1 MKLSVIVPVY
11 GVEKYITRCAKSI
24 LEQTYADK
32 EIIFVD
38 DCTQDKSM
46 EVLNEVLSHYPRQ
59 EVTVLHHDKNQGLA
73 ATRRT
78 GLDAAKGEYIVSVDS
93 DDYLEPNA
101 LELLVQKAEETEADI
116 VGMDC
121 WFEWNNKRSVYRGAF
136 SSDAHTYSRML
147 LSGSAM
153 PNVWRHMIRHRLYAQ
168 TGFYP
173 IAGLNN
179 GEDYVVLP
187 RLCWYATKVAK
198 VDQPLYHYTQT
209 NAGSIVRDVSEHSIR
224 QLIQAMKVLTAF
236 FSDKPECADDLC
248 AGEWLKKTDLFMRVK
263 RKDYLLA
270 DTMPCTLPVNS
281 ATMTQPQRIA
291 ASLIARKRWGVLWLY
306 SRSFNGLLELI
317 QILKG
322 RRKRC

>member
-11 GVEKYITRCAKSI
+11 GVEKYIARCAKSL

-38 DCTQDKSM
+38 DASPDRSIEMLQS
-46 EVLNEVLSHYPRQ
+46 VLQSYPQ
-59 EVTVLHHDKNQGLA
+59 TKVTILHHDTNRGLA
-73 ATRRT
+73 AARKT
-78 GLDAAKGEYIVSVDS
+78 GLDAADGEYIVSVDS

-101 LELLVQKAEETEADI
+101 LEMLVRKAEETGADI

-121 WFEWNNKRSVYRGAF
+121 WFEWGDKRSVYRGAF
-136 SSDAHTYSRML
+136 SSDPHTYSRML
-147 LSGSAM
+147 LNGSAM

-209 NAGSIVRDVSEHSIR
+209 NAGSIVRDVSETNIR
-224 QLIQAMKVLTAF
+224 QLIRVVEVLTAF
-236 FSDKPECADDLC
+236 YADKPECKRDLC
-248 AGEWLKKTDLFMRVK
+248 AGQWLKKTDLFMRVV
-263 RKDYLLA
+263 RKDYPLA
-270 DTMPCTLPVNS
+270 DTMPASLPVNT
-281 ATMTQPQRIA
+281 ATMTLPQRIA
-291 ASLIARKRWGVLWLY
+291 ASLIARKQWTLLWLY
-306 SRSFNGLLELI
+306 SRCFNGLMEGI